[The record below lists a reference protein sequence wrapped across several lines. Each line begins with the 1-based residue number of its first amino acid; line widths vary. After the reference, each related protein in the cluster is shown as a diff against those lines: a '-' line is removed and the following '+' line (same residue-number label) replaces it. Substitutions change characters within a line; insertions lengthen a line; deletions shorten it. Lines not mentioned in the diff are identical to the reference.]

1 MTGTGPTGRTTARPT
16 DSPTDRPTSAEDSH
30 MDKQTMVITRWLRLT
45 ALVVFA
51 ALMLFQNSLIGW
63 IFAAVAAVFAVLTV
77 VQLVRLRSMDD

>member
-1 MTGTGPTGRTTARPT
+1 
-16 DSPTDRPTSAEDSH
+16 

-63 IFAAVAAVFAVLTV
+63 IFAAVAAVFAVFTV